1 MLGGQTQYRVNRR
14 IHQRAANS
22 ALMTRTRPVSAAIK
36 IQDVI
41 WDLCEAWGCEP
52 REHALCQSRE
62 RGGIAAR
69 EFCLLHRRHTCGP
82 NPPARRHALPE
93 TRSSGIRLRTS
104 TYRSFRYSYKIH
116 KRTKTT
122 TLETTATATRHT

>member
-52 REHALCQSRE
+52 REHALCQSRAGPTL
-62 RGGIAAR
+62 RPGVMLSPKRAAV
-69 EFCLLHRRHTCGP
+69 ESDSVRRHIG
-82 NPPARRHALPE
+82 
-93 TRSSGIRLRTS
+93 RS
-104 TYRSFRYSYKIH
+104 
-116 KRTKTT
+116 
-122 TLETTATATRHT
+122 ATRTRPT